1 MQLNQIISN
10 TSALTSRNDPE
21 NMKWN
26 ELSAAAAAAAAGTE
40 TKLSVLFQARGQL
53 TF

>member
-26 ELSAAAAAAAAGTE
+26 ELSAAAAAAAGTE